1 MSWIKITSCNLPI
14 RWYNK
19 HIGEYFPLRRIAEN
33 PLEYETREPEG
44 YINYV
49 QPEDCVIVDSIG
61 DVTNDRG

>member
-1 MSWIKITSCNLPI
+1 MPI

-61 DVTNDRG
+61 EVTYESR